1 MAVKAK
7 TVEEWVRGILD
18 TKHTELDC
26 QFCGSRMKYNNFY
39 TSNSKSSIYRMDTTG
54 KTRLQICKSCTQ
66 KYFEYLLGMY
76 KKTEKALLQFCAA
89 FDVYYEPEFIKD
101 ITVSE
106 MPSFMAKYFDK
117 ISHGAKGS
125 INTFADSKIITSP
138 SVDSVSNGNTDG
150 LSEEDN
156 KNRMDIL
163 SNFHYDPFENEP
175 LQERKKLY
183 RNLCTMSDP
192 AMVNDLVKQRAAIEI
207 VRTFSRI
214 DRWTDAINELSAD
227 PQTMLQN
234 NRDIKILIDA
244 KAKETDMI
252 TKFSKDHGFAERY
265 ATAKSKGAGTISATI
280 RDMEEFDYDDGKVN
294 FFDIKTSGSMAQA
307 AEISSS
313 AILKQLNLSEA
324 DYVEMLKRQKQNLEE
339 LNKENDR
346 LREENRLIYKQ
357 ITKQE
362 LLSELALELKEK
374 GMSKDE
380 IASLVNSEIK
390 TNKGKSKK
398 GDNE

>member
-1 MAVKAK
+1 MAKIK
-7 TVEEWVRGILD
+7 SVEEWINEILN
-18 TKHTELDC
+18 TKHSELEC
-26 QFCGSRMKYNNFY
+26 IFCGEKMKCSSFY
-39 TSNSKSSIYRMDTTG
+39 VTNSKNAIGRTDTTG
-54 KTRLQICKSCTQ
+54 KTRMIVCKSCAQ
-66 KYFEYLLGMY
+66 KLFEYFLGLY
-76 KKTEKALLQFCAA
+76 KKTDKALFHFCASL
-89 FDVYYEPEFIKD
+89 DLYYNPELIKD
-101 ITVSE
+101 ITVADMKIFVS
-106 MPSFMAKYFDK
+106 KYYDL
-117 ISHGAKGS
+117 ISKGKGGF
-125 INTFADSKIITSP
+125 IYGFGDSK
-138 SVDSVSNGNTDG
+138 SVFLQNSEEAVDDSG
-150 LSEEDN
+150 LSDEDN

-214 DRWTDAINELSAD
+214 DRWTEAINELSSD

-280 RDMEEFDYDDGKVN
+280 RDMEEFQYDDGKVN
-294 FFDIKTSGSMAQA
+294 FFDIKTSASISQA
-307 AEISSS
+307 AEISSN
-313 AILKQLNLSEA
+313 AIFKQLALSEA
-324 DYVEMLKRQKQNLEE
+324 DYVDMLKRQKQKLED
-339 LNKENDR
+339 LYKENDR
-346 LREENRLIYKQ
+346 LKEENRMVYKQ

-362 LLSELALELKEK
+362 LLEELVEELKQK
-374 GMSKDE
+374 GMSNDE
-380 IASLVNSEIK
+380 ITGLVESEIK
-390 TNKGKSKK
+390 VKKSKK
-398 GDNE
+398 